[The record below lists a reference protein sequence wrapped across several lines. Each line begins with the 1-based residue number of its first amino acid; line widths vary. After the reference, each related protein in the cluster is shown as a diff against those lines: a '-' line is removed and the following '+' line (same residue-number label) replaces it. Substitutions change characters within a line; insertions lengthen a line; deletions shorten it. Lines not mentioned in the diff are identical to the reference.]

1 MADYFA
7 VQALDSY
14 PAIDQAQ
21 AGEMGVAYGEFTL
34 TATVPL
40 LANGDLIH
48 MVWLPG
54 RHRVVDCIIQ
64 MDQIDNVADL
74 DTNTGLTDDPDG
86 ATEDENAL
94 IDGDVT
100 SGRAVTMARMDEPA
114 GLLIAPVNG
123 RRRFGF
129 QVDVLPAT
137 QLAGTVRMWLMYR
150 ASDSRDA

>member
-21 AGEMGVAYGEFTL
+21 AGEVGVAYGEFSI

-40 LANGDLIH
+40 LAATDLIH
-48 MVWLPG
+48 MVWLPA

-86 ATEDENAL
+86 ATEDPNAL
-94 IDGDVT
+94 IDGDIT
-100 SGRAVTMARMDEPA
+100 SGRAITVARMDEPA
-114 GLLIAPVNG
+114 GLLIAPTNN

-129 QVDVLPAT
+129 QIDVDAAT
-137 QLAGTVRMWLMYR
+137 QLAGTLRMWLMYR

>member
-21 AGEMGVAYGEFTL
+21 AGEVGVAYGEFTI

-40 LANGDLIH
+40 LANADLIH

-54 RHRVVDCIIQ
+54 RHRVVDCITQ
-64 MDQIDNVADL
+64 MDLIEGGITL
-74 DTNTGLTDDPDG
+74 DTNAGLTDDPDG
-86 ATEDENAL
+86 ATEDEDAL
-94 IDGDVT
+94 IEGDIT

-114 GLLIAPVNG
+114 GLVIAPVNN

-129 QVDVLPAT
+129 QVDVLPGT
-137 QLAGTVRMWLMYR
+137 QAAGTIRMWLMYR